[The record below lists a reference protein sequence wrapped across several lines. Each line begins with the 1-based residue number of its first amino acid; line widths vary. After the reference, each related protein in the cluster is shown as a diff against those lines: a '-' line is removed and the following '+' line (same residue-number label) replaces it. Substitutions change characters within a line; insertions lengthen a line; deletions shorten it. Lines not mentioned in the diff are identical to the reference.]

1 MKRKNTLT
9 IAITKYYDIKVEAN
23 ESDLAWDEYM
33 NNSGKRLKL
42 IETDIQ
48 YHEFKTNEGETNESS
63 RPNKKRS
70 RINE

>member
-23 ESDLAWDEYM
+23 DSDLAWDEYM
-33 NNSGKRLKL
+33 NTSNKRLKL

-48 YHEFKTNEGETNESS
+48 YHEFKVNNKGVTNES
-63 RPNKKRS
+63 RRTNKKERS
-70 RINE
+70 